1 MEGEIKDFE
10 IVLDYLSGSSVVM
23 TRVLMRGMQ
32 YEDATLLA
40 LEMKEGPRGQGMRA
54 PLGAGRHENVLLSW
68 SLQKECSPADTLLLG
83 LLTLTSLVPA
93 FPQYRKEMKKEVLKT

>member
-1 MEGEIKDFE
+1 MIKDLE

-40 LEMKEGPRGQGMRA
+40 MEMEEGPRGQGMRVR
-54 PLGAGRHENVLLSW
+54 LEAGDVR
-68 SLQKECSPADTLLLG
+68 T
-83 LLTLTSLVPA
+83 
-93 FPQYRKEMKKEVLKT
+93 

>member
-1 MEGEIKDFE
+1 
-10 IVLDYLSGSSVVM
+10 M
-23 TRVLMRGMQ
+23 TKAKALLREERL
-32 YEDATLLA
+32 EDA